1 MRHKKNRSSS
11 AVNPRILRVGIVLG
25 DRIVEERLL
34 RERETV
40 TLGQSVKN
48 DISLPIEGLPKSLPV
63 FTLEK
68 GAYSLRFTSEMTGRV
83 SSAKGLQ
90 TLAQLKTGGAT
101 RRDSDY
107 SVPLDAQS
115 RGKISVG
122 AMTLLFQFVDAPPL
136 SPAPSLPLSVQRT
149 LVNRIEP
156 RLALILACSVLVH
169 FSVAL
174 YAYTRDQILQQPV
187 ERIAHSFQVGQYELP
202 EPTTPEPE
210 VPSEIDTAAG
220 TSATTTEKPQ
230 PIREPKER
238 NRPIPDRNTDTVAVS
253 AEVGVEETIEKTAL
267 VSVLSGGAS
276 ENGLFQ
282 AMNNTDQGAALDKS
296 LEHIKGVTTATL
308 GVETRHR
315 KPVEHNIGTGERTD
329 VDGPGPA
336 TALIPKEEV
345 SVPDVERAVPLTFS
359 DVDPDAIIK
368 RIRSRYLSG
377 IKRCHQRVL
386 KHDPR
391 AQGRVS
397 IRMTIGPTGRVTK
410 AKAKGF
416 NAEVDTCITG
426 QASKWRFS
434 APTDEGKRTSAE
446 FDIPLVLKPGR

>member
-1 MRHKKNRSSS
+1 
-11 AVNPRILRVGIVLG
+11 
-25 DRIVEERLL
+25 
-34 RERETV
+34 
-40 TLGQSVKN
+40 
-48 DISLPIEGLPKSLPV
+48 
-63 FTLEK
+63 
-68 GAYSLRFTSEMTGRV
+68 
-83 SSAKGLQ
+83 
-90 TLAQLKTGGAT
+90 
-101 RRDSDY
+101 
-107 SVPLDAQS
+107 
-115 RGKISVG
+115 
-122 AMTLLFQFVDAPPL
+122 
-136 SPAPSLPLSVQRT
+136 
-149 LVNRIEP
+149 
-156 RLALILACSVLVH
+156 
-169 FSVAL
+169 
-174 YAYTRDQILQQPV
+174 
-187 ERIAHSFQVGQYELP
+187 
-202 EPTTPEPE
+202 
-210 VPSEIDTAAG
+210 
-220 TSATTTEKPQ
+220 
-230 PIREPKER
+230 
-238 NRPIPDRNTDTVAVS
+238 
-253 AEVGVEETIEKTAL
+253 
-267 VSVLSGGAS
+267 
-276 ENGLFQ
+276 
-282 AMNNTDQGAALDKS
+282 
-296 LEHIKGVTTATL
+296 
-308 GVETRHR
+308 
-315 KPVEHNIGTGERTD
+315 VEHNIGTGERTD